1 MNEKELVRA
10 VREEAGLDSDADAQ
24 RCLTA
29 TVAAIA
35 SRLTYG
41 EAHDLTDYLPS
52 SLRPAILNALEP
64 MAGLRFRPLDDL
76 YEELALKL
84 HVPQAEAVHRVRAVA
99 RVLPGAL
106 PADHLQE
113 VRGQLPKSLR
123 ALLDQPSIAR

>member
-1 MNEKELVRA
+1 MNDKELVRA
-10 VREEAGLDSDADAQ
+10 VREEAGLDSDDHAQ

-41 EAHDLTDYLPS
+41 AAHDLTDYLPS

-64 MAGLRFRPLDDL
+64 MAGLRFRPVDDL

-84 HVPQAEAVHRVRAVA
+84 RIAPAEAVHRVQAVA
-99 RVLPGAL
+99 RVLAGAL
-106 PADHLQE
+106 PAEQLHE

-123 ALLDQPSIAR
+123 GLFDQPSIAR